1 MNNPNSSY
9 SRNYSTSGDSSSSSN
24 TGSNSDNNRGYQGN
38 RSPNYSRDN
47 RSGSRYG
54 SDRSRGDSNG
64 WKSSG
69 SQPVR
74 TNPQSS
80 AAYSNTQNLNQA
92 GGRVSFSSNNPK
104 SQEQRPQ
111 ELTAGKIRIIPIS
124 GQCELGRSCWYFEY
138 DNEIFIMDAGVG
150 FVPHGF
156 KGGVDSILPNTEYLL
171 ENKGRIK
178 ALVISSPHEEFSANL
193 ISFITDLEI
202 PEVFL
207 PPILAELYK
216 DLIPA
221 GTKVNKI
228 GPKQEFKVGKN
239 FTLTAFNAAFSTV
252 DSFSFLIETP
262 KSRIFYTGAFKVD
275 HSTPV
280 VECKTDLQAIASTV
294 TEKGVDLLISS
305 SLNVESPGYTGSE
318 QSVYKRFSEIFSQ
331 AKGRVM
337 TITGSCYTHRFK
349 VVIEAAKATGRKVC
363 ILGEE
368 VKEWYEAAK
377 KCGYLKFEDSVF
389 VSLDEIDKVPAEKL
403 LILIGTQ
410 EGNILRPFIQLAYR
424 NHPHLA
430 LREGDTIVVSANPPL
445 GTTRTL
451 ANAVDQLFLLGVNVI
466 GGRDAGVHVTGYAS
480 QEELKF
486 MYNLSRPKYF
496 LPSHGESRQLV
507 LHAEMLGVCGVNPQN
522 VVIVDNGCVVDFDA
536 ENSRADIAGK
546 VPSSAVFFNKSL
558 DGPMNHQSLEE
569 RRNLSEDGTLT
580 IAVALDLVGQK
591 LVAGPML
598 TLFGSSFEKS
608 PTWAEI
614 VQNMKNDIVMVIK
627 RSLNQGQRD
636 VGIIRHQIHDV
647 MSKRIRE
654 SFGMSKPVLS
664 IVVQE
669 VSSN

>member
-1 MNNPNSSY
+1 MDNSNSSY
-9 SRNYSTSGDSSSSSN
+9 SRGYSTSGDSNS
-24 TGSNSDNNRGYQGN
+24 GSQGGRSGNYTRDSRPNNRYDSG
-38 RSPNYSRDN
+38 RSRD
-47 RSGSRYG
+47 
-54 SDRSRGDSNG
+54 SNN

-69 SQPVR
+69 SQPIRTR
-74 TNPQSS
+74 TNPQPS
-80 AAYSNTQNLNQA
+80 AAYSNTQQLNQA
-92 GGRVSFSSNNPK
+92 GGRVNFSANNPK

-111 ELTAGKIRIIPIS
+111 DLATGKLRVIPIS
-124 GQCELGRSCWYFEY
+124 GQCELGRSCWYFEQ

-156 KGGVDSILPNTEYLL
+156 KGGVDSILPNSEYLL
-171 ENKGRIK
+171 ENKSKIK
-178 ALVISSPHEEFSANL
+178 ALVISNPHEEYSGNL
-193 ISFITDLEI
+193 MSFINELEI

-207 PPILAELYK
+207 PGIIAELYK

-221 GTKVNKI
+221 TTKVNKLL
-228 GPKQEFKVGKN
+228 PKQEFKIGEK
-239 FTLTAFNAAFSTV
+239 FTLTPFNAAFSTV
-252 DSFSFLIETP
+252 DAFSFLIQTS
-262 KSRIFYTGAFKVD
+262 KSRVFYTGAFKVD
-275 HSTPV
+275 HSSPIS
-280 VECKTDLQAIASTV
+280 ECKTDLQAIASIV
-294 TEKGVDLLISS
+294 TEKGVDLLISAS
-305 SLNVESPGYTGSE
+305 SNVESPGYTASE
-318 QSVYKRFSEIFSQ
+318 QSVYRRFTEILNQ

-337 TITGSCYTHRFK
+337 TITGTCYTHRFK
-349 VVIEAAKATGRKVC
+349 VILEAAKATGRKVC

-368 VKEWYEAAK
+368 VKEWYQAAK
-377 KCGYLKFEDSVF
+377 QSGYFSFDESLF
-389 VSLDEIDKVPAEKL
+389 VSLDDIVNVAPEKL
-403 LILIGTQ
+403 LVLIGTL
-410 EGNILRPFIQLAYR
+410 EGNVLRPFIQLAYR

-430 LREGDTIVVSANPPL
+430 LTEGDTIVVSANPPL

-466 GGRDAGVHVTGYAS
+466 GGRDAGVHVSGYGS

-507 LHAEMLGVCGVNPQN
+507 LHAEMLGICGVDPKN
-522 VVIVDNGCVVDFDA
+522 VIIVDNGCVVDFDS
-536 ENSRADIAGK
+536 ENSKFDIAGK
-546 VPSSAVFFNKSL
+546 VPSNAVFFNKSL

-591 LVAGPML
+591 LIAGPTL
-598 TLFGSSFEKS
+598 TLFGSSFDKS

-614 VQNMKNDIVMVIK
+614 LQNMKNDIVAVIK

-669 VSSN
+669 VVAS